1 MRFGRYDFASFSC
14 FIAYAGCSVV
24 IPVIL
29 VQIARAL
36 HFPLEE
42 EGGKGLGGAL
52 QLGRSI
58 PMVVSMIFCGF
69 AAARW
74 GKVRSLGVATIIMAT
89 GILLASLSPS
99 YALLFAAVAVAGLG
113 EGVVEG
119 LATPVLQDIH
129 PDEPGRYINFGH
141 SFWSIGVVA
150 ATVGAGALVAFC
162 GVSWRWILAIVGVA
176 ALVPAILFLLPYHGP
191 QKPDRSRQLPGA
203 VVRGQAARLLTN
215 PHFWLFF
222 VAMFLAGGGE
232 FCLTFWVASFIELSF
247 GGTAWTGGLGTASF
261 AAGMIVGR
269 MVSGVMVSQ
278 AKLRNL
284 IVAAAVA
291 GTLLS
296 LLPPVL
302 NSLAPLFGVLFLI
315 GITVGPFWPSIQS
328 YCVDRVKG
336 DSTMI
341 YIILSCAGV
350 PGCGFFAW
358 LMGALADH
366 FGQSDGLRISFYLV
380 PLCFALIGV
389 LIGTDWL
396 LLRKI
401 GRRPKS
407 ANRERN

>member
-1 MRFGRYDFASFSC
+1 MRFGRYDFASFGC
-14 FIAYAGCSVV
+14 FMAYAGCSVI

-58 PMVVSMIFCGF
+58 PMVIAMIFCGF
-69 AAARW
+69 AAGRW
-74 GKVRSLGVATIIMAT
+74 GKVRSLGVAMVIMSA
-89 GILLASLSPS
+89 GILLASISPT
-99 YALLFAAVAVAGLG
+99 YGLLFAAVAVAGLG

-141 SFWSIGVVA
+141 SFWSVGVVA

-162 GVSWRWILAIVGVA
+162 GVSWRWILAIVGMC
-176 ALVPAILFLLPYHGP
+176 ALIPALLYLLPYRGP
-191 QKPDRSRQLPGA
+191 QRPDRAQQLPGS
-203 VVRGQAARLLTN
+203 VVRGHAVQLLGN

-222 VAMFLAGGGE
+222 AAMFLAGGGE

-247 GGTAWTGGLGTASF
+247 DGTAWTGGLGTASF

-269 MVSGVMVSQ
+269 MVSGVLVTQS
-278 AKLRNL
+278 KLRNL
-284 IVAAAVA
+284 IVISAVA

-302 NSLAPLFGVLFLI
+302 TSLAPLFGLLFLI
-315 GITVGPFWPSIQS
+315 GIATGPFWPSIQS

-366 FGQSDGLRISFYLV
+366 LGQDDGLRISFYLV
-380 PLCFALIGV
+380 PGCFALIGL
-389 LIGTDWL
+389 LIGADWL
-396 LLRKI
+396 LLR
-401 GRRPKS
+401 RRGKQELTAGEPC
-407 ANRERN
+407 